1 MTEDIRQ
8 PVISGV
14 PYPVTSCA
22 SGEPAD
28 LEAFLG
34 DTEFTVDIGHGP
46 LLVRGHGS
54 RLEDAVVRFHEK
66 DHIGGK
72 DVRVWHV
79 TPRDAGFLAEHVAAF

>member
-8 PVISGV
+8 PVISGL
-14 PYPVTSCA
+14 PYPVTSCDGA
-22 SGEPAD
+22 GPTD
-28 LEAFLG
+28 LDAFLG
-34 DTEFTVDIGHGP
+34 DTEFTVDLKGEP

-54 RLEDAVVRFHEK
+54 RLDQVVRFHEK

-79 TPRDAGFLAEHVAAF
+79 AARDGGFVAEHMAAF